1 MESERRQSP
10 RYPFLAAAE
19 LIESTS
25 GARLEAATSDLGS
38 DGCYLIRL
46 VRCRRALSSAF
57 KLPIKGRSS
66 RLEPWLCIRIRTWE
80 WA

>member
-25 GARLEAATSDLGS
+25 GARLKAATSDLGS
-38 DGCYLIRL
+38 MVEVVI
-46 VRCRRALSSAF
+46 
-57 KLPIKGRSS
+57 S
-66 RLEPWLCIRIRTWE
+66 REKAAIQSVEEEPNGGTGLRIE
-80 WA
+80 DEISQS